1 MGNTESDKQNN
12 ENMGAK
18 NAETGPEQIHRP
30 HRSLL
35 DPYEGHFE
43 IDVVIVIII
52 TLTYSVLTVTQA
64 LC

>member
-1 MGNTESDKQNN
+1 MLRLDLSRY
-12 ENMGAK
+12 
-18 NAETGPEQIHRP
+18 TGHIDHYWIHN
-30 HRSLL
+30 
-35 DPYEGHFE
+35 EGHFE